1 VGILAVTALSVW
13 LGWFRWSRFRQ
24 VVARLR
30 QRERDAK
37 NPPSAERTWV
47 NATFD
52 VLALNARVPVR
63 RPRQLALADG
73 WLTFTVAGHPR
84 PTLQVAADQLW
95 MQIDDKERLIVYGP
109 SIARITISGV
119 AGAEGRLERRIEDDS
134 PLVATLAANGVRVP
148 SGSRPRLPA
157 PPRPA
162 RHVAAAPRRRGLA
175 WPWARRPSR

>member
-1 VGILAVTALSVW
+1 VGLADLHPTWVGADVLVAAVAPTADHRVSNTLTVVGILAVTALSVW

-119 AGAEGRLERRIEDDS
+119 AGAEGRQ
-134 PLVATLAANGVRVP
+134 
-148 SGSRPRLPA
+148 
-157 PPRPA
+157 PPR
-162 RHVAAAPRRRGLA
+162 
-175 WPWARRPSR
+175 W